1 MHEYK
6 YHIIYKTTN
15 QINGKIY
22 VGLHS
27 TDKLEDGYLGSG
39 WVFKNALK
47 KYGRKNFKR
56 DIILVLSSRDEA
68 RNIES
73 LLVDQSFINRPDTY
87 NLEEGGMG
95 VEDQWG
101 DKNPAFGKI
110 AHNAKG
116 VVAEHL
122 DGTKLFFSSI
132 QECADTL
139 GFARANIRNLL
150 YKSIRGKRGW
160 KISYC

>member
-1 MHEYK
+1 MHEYQ

-15 QINGKIY
+15 LINGKIY

-47 KYGRKNFKR
+47 KYSRKNFKR
-56 DIILVLSSRDEA
+56 DILLVLSSRDEA

-73 LLVDQSFINRPDTY
+73 LLVDQSFISRPDTY
-87 NLEEGGMG
+87 NLEDGGMG

-116 VVAEHL
+116 VIAEHL
-122 DGTKLFFSSI
+122 EGTKLSFSSI
-132 QECADTL
+132 KECADTL

-150 YKSIRGKRGW
+150 YKGIRGRRGW